1 MLGPDGPDEA
11 DQGVAGWE
19 DAHYVGPPRAIN
31 RLRWHLHELD
41 PSWEPPARCLWRPKH
56 LSAILQRLDGVPGT
70 VARLARGLV
79 ERCRLLSMEILDLDK
94 EVDQLMR
101 RMAPTLLGV
110 CGCATLNAA

>member
-56 LSAILQRLDGVPGT
+56 LNAILQRLDGAPALSPGSR
-70 VARLARGLV
+70 VAFSNGAGCYRARSWSLTRNSTSSCGRWLPH
-79 ERCRLLSMEILDLDK
+79 CWIYAA
-94 EVDQLMR
+94 
-101 RMAPTLLGV
+101 APP
-110 CGCATLNAA
+110 